1 MFGRR
6 QHLTYFCRYYSR
18 FNRNLF
24 MIYIAFLGLF
34 LVAGLV
40 AILLLTGEGKHY
52 GRQGDSNYP
61 GDLML

>member
-1 MFGRR
+1 MV
-6 QHLTYFCRYYSR
+6 
-18 FNRNLF
+18 
-24 MIYIAFLGLF
+24 YIAFLGLF